1 MKKHNILAPLFK
13 KIDKVFF
20 GFEEINEI
28 EKQPDFIESENDEEF
43 DVERSSN

>member
-1 MKKHNILAPLFK
+1 MRKHSILAPLFK

-20 GFEEINEI
+20 GFEELNEI
-28 EKQPDFIESENDEEF
+28 ENKQEAKECDNDEEF